1 MVAPDDVATSPTDSI
16 ATIIPPQE
24 FVPDADYE
32 MVPEELVDQ
41 QMTTEELLEQKKSSY
56 NDNKIPVKKDIG
68 GKAETKKT
76 AAKKVAK
83 VNSEKKKVPPTAT
96 KSIPRKEGL
105 PPLPPPPG
113 PPPSSSSRPAK
124 EEDTMPDWVE
134 SWGQEVNEQVDRDL
148 QTMLRAASD
157 ARGVSG
163 GKGKTE
169 AGGKGKNEAG
179 GKQRTGWLNKCAALC
194 QAYMDGEWD
203 KCYQLVQKYFCTLET
218 IRVTKTQTIE
228 SLLDRTQVKV

>member
-1 MVAPDDVATSPTDSI
+1 MVATSPTDSI

-24 FVPDADYE
+24 FVPDAEYE

-41 QMTTEELLEQKKSSY
+41 KMTTEELLEQKKGSY
-56 NDNKIPVKKDIG
+56 NDTKIPVKKDM
-68 GKAETKKT
+68 ETKKT

-83 VNSEKKKVPPTAT
+83 VTGEKKKGPPTST
-96 KSIPRKEGL
+96 KSTSSKEGL

-113 PPPSSSSRPAK
+113 PPPSSSSRPEK
-124 EEDTMPDWVE
+124 EEGSMPDWVE
-134 SWGQEVNEQVDRDL
+134 SWGQEVNDQVDRDL
-148 QTMLRAASD
+148 ATMLQAASD
-157 ARGVSG
+157 AHGLSAGKGKKEAG
-163 GKGKTE
+163 GKGKAE

-203 KCYQLVQKYFCTLET
+203 KCYQLVQK
-218 IRVTKTQTIE
+218 
-228 SLLDRTQVKV
+228 